1 MMERAKI
8 GRYESWIE
16 DGNLHLYCHEF
27 GRALG
32 FSTKMTPE
40 ETMQLM
46 DWLASHRGDRNG
58 RAYTRAPGA
67 SDTGPRIKH
76 ARYCKGALLTL
87 SDRNR

>member
-46 DWLASHRGDRNG
+46 DWLASHHEEIAMAAR
-58 RAYTRAPGA
+58 T
-67 SDTGPRIKH
+67 H
-76 ARYCKGALLTL
+76 ARQEHRVPAHV
-87 SDRNR
+87 